1 MAARYYGVK
10 KVMEKAERIGPATE
24 QMVFVKNDEVLVG
37 IVKGSKYAIAAD
49 LTDRKEYLA
58 FYEACQNGEWV
69 DIELYRLSRDKV
81 GECPDEGRVSI
92 KDLAVETVK

>member
-10 KVMEKAERIGPATE
+10 KVLEKAERIGPATE

-49 LTDRKEYLA
+49 LTDRKEY
-58 FYEACQNGEWV
+58 FVFFEACQKGEWV
-69 DIELYRLSRDKV
+69 DIELFRLPKDKA
-81 GECPDEGRVSI
+81 GECPDEGRVSLE
-92 KDLAVETVK
+92 DLAVETAK